1 MRLNPDCIRDILL
14 QTENGSFSIP
24 TKFNERDTV
33 LLQFEYLKKYSY
45 DEVEY
50 HLNQCKLMNFVFI
63 DTPFGYIDV
72 IDLSPE
78 GHQFLANIRNNNI
91 WKKTKNIALSL
102 GIFSLSALRDISVN
116 LASDTVINYFKWFK
130 IWKF

>member
-1 MRLNPDCIRDILL
+1 
-14 QTENGSFSIP
+14 
-24 TKFNERDTV
+24 
-33 LLQFEYLKKYSY
+33 
-45 DEVEY
+45 
-50 HLNQCKLMNFVFI
+50 MNFVFI
-63 DTPFGYIDV
+63 DTPFSYIDV

-116 LASDTVINYFKWFK
+116 LASDTVINYFK
-130 IWKF
+130 